1 MFCSNASN
9 NHKISLLRHNKSFN
23 NCGGFGRC
31 YLPRAS
37 FSSLTPSGNDI
48 SSSHVSRSTMCTTI
62 KASIHDD
69 DYGIIDDYD
78 IEEESI
84 EDIVHESSA
93 SQHDDE
99 EQNTPKMSKEEQI
112 EQLRNELKQ
121 YRIDQSKPI
130 KKPAYT
136 IFTNAALDGICDL
149 LPTTPEEL
157 LEVKGIGKK
166 KLELYGDDVLS
177 IVQQS
182 FDGEI
187 PDRNKLQ
194 MNSKSNVEIPKPPPI
209 TFQSLTAEQRLAA
222 KRILDPINPSNVF
235 ISGAAGT
242 GKSHV
247 SKFCIQVLLGEN
259 DDNDYMEL
267 VDENSDAKVNQMFE
281 TVPIKR
287 KVAAV
292 APTGVAAI
300 NIGGSTLHSFF
311 GIGLGLTSTN
321 SISSVM
327 KKVFRN
333 KEAVRR
339 IQETEVLL
347 IDEVSML
354 SSDLLELL
362 DVVAR
367 EVRKVDEAMGGL
379 QIIAC
384 GDFFQLPP
392 IVSERSGMMSYGEDI
407 DPNRPF
413 CFDSPV
419 WEELGL
425 HENTFELSQVHRQ
438 ESGSKFEV
446 FLNDMVRVGNVP
458 PSVLRD
464 FNRKCLISKEH
475 PLPDDGIVPT
485 RIYTHN
491 KDVDSE
497 NEARLAELE
506 GELTSFKAID
516 EWREAIPVGTLASVK
531 KGMKAS
537 IAAEL
542 PTEVELKI
550 GAQVMLTRNKDL
562 DSGLVNGSRGVVQ
575 DFHSYDQLPV
585 VRFDNGR
592 VERINRVEA
601 VRYNP
606 EGGPGV
612 LIRKQLPLKLG
623 WATTVHKAQGCTLTR
638 AILDISKTFESGQA
652 YVSLSRVKDIH
663 GLYLERPVN
672 MSNIQVSQ
680 RVLEYYQRV
689 K

>member
-1 MFCSNASN
+1 MRRRVVPSIFH
-9 NHKISLLRHNKSFN
+9 HK
-23 NCGGFGRC
+23 RC
-31 YLPRAS
+31 TLH
-37 FSSLTPSGNDI
+37 T
-48 SSSHVSRSTMCTTI
+48 SSSSTKLLAI
-62 KASIHDD
+62 SHDYDD
-69 DYGIIDDYD
+69 DYGVIEDYSINDDIIVD
-78 IEEESI
+78 EESI
-84 EDIVHESSA
+84 EDIVHSSSTSTTLLDHPSNNEDESNT
-93 SQHDDE
+93 SQP
-99 EQNTPKMSKEEQI
+99 QMSKEEQI
-112 EQLRNELKQ
+112 AQLRTQLKQ
-121 YRIDQSKPI
+121 YRINQSQPI

-149 LPTTPEEL
+149 LPTSHEEL

-166 KLELYGDDVLS
+166 KLELYGDDILG
-177 IVQQS
+177 IVQQC
-182 FDGEI
+182 FDGDVL
-187 PDRNKLQ
+187 PSDRSSSGSELSK
-194 MNSKSNVEIPKPPPI
+194 SKSNIPKPTPI
-209 TFQSLTAEQRLAA
+209 TLQSLTIEQRLAA
-222 KRILDPINPSNVF
+222 ERVLDPVNPSNVF

-247 SKFCIQVLLGEN
+247 SKYIIQMLLGGVDSEDDDVNDVDAAIDNNNDN
-259 DDNDYMEL
+259 DDIPIY
-267 VDENSDAKVNQMFE
+267 K

-327 KKVFRN
+327 KKVRGN

-339 IQETEVLL
+339 IQETDVLL

-367 EVRKVDEAMGGL
+367 EIRRVEDVAMGGM
-379 QIIAC
+379 QIVAV
-384 GDFFQLPP
+384 GDFYQLPP
-392 IVSERSGMMSYGEDI
+392 IVSDRSSRVMNYGEDNV
-407 DPNRPF
+407 DGYRPF
-413 CFDSPV
+413 CFDSPI

-425 HENTFELSQVHRQ
+425 HDNTFELSQVQRQ
-438 ESGSKFEV
+438 ESGSKFEM
-446 FLNDMVRVGNVP
+446 FLNDMVRFADVP

-464 FNRKCLISKEH
+464 FNRKCLISEEH
-475 PLPDDGIVPT
+475 PLPDDGIIPT
-485 RIYTHN
+485 MIYTHN
-491 KDVDSE
+491 RDVDSE

-506 GELTSFKAID
+506 GELTSFKAMD
-516 EWREAIPVGTLASVK
+516 EWREAMPPGTLASVK
-531 KGMKAS
+531 KSMKAS
-537 IAAEL
+537 VAAEL
-542 PTEVELKI
+542 PDEVELKI

-562 DSGLVNGSRGVVQ
+562 DSGADRGLVNGSRGVVQ
-575 DFHSYDQLPV
+575 DFHSFDKLPV

-606 EGGPGV
+606 DGGPGV

-623 WATTVHKAQGCTLTR
+623 WATTVHKSQGCTLTR
-638 AILDISKTFESGQA
+638 AILDISRTFEAGQA
-652 YVSLSRVKDIH
+652 YVSLSRVKDIE

-672 MSNIQVSQ
+672 MDNIQVSR

-689 K
+689 R